1 MTNQQPITPP
11 LELVRR
17 LSANAFAFSKDGMP
31 TADIHLWLIQHAY
44 AAGAN
49 QDLLRY
55 SDSSLDIDD

>member
-11 LELVRR
+11 LELIRR
-17 LSANAFAFSKDGMP
+17 LSANAFAFAKDGMP
-31 TADIHLWLIQHAY
+31 TADIHLWLIQQAY

-49 QDLLRY
+49 QELLRY